1 MKTLSKTEYVK
12 RWLNSGRTRT
22 QRQAINH
29 FNAYRLAVIKQRL
42 NEGHYCYLGMKIIDL
57 NEGTGKHSIY
67 KLITIK
73 ANERINTIF

>member
-1 MKTLSKTEYVK
+1 MGIMKTLSKTEYVK
-12 RWLNSGRTRT
+12 RWLTAGRTIT

-42 NEGHYCYLGMKIIDL
+42 NEGYYMKRGKLIIDL

-67 KLITIK
+67 KLIDIK
-73 ANERINTIF
+73 K